1 MTSSRNTTKQTIQ
14 KNNWRTHDSAADG
27 VNFEITAGDYSGVWF
42 RFGRVAMLPDEEGTL
57 RFNFDYEILDS
68 AGYEI
73 EDLTSEEFKYRLLV
87 ILQEYLGVEFG
98 SN

>member
-1 MTSSRNTTKQTIQ
+1 M
-14 KNNWRTHDSAADG
+14 
-27 VNFEITAGDYSGVWF
+27 
-42 RFGRVAMLPDEEGTL
+42 MPDDDGTL

-68 AGYEI
+68 AGYVI
-73 EDLTSEEFKYRLLV
+73 EELTTEEFKYRLLA